1 MVKSK
6 LTKKQKEELLNKI
19 GHVPTRN
26 EIFEKLKASQER
38 LMWALSNALEAA
50 PDNPKLRKQLL
61 QAIEKAATLRG
72 KVYREVIKEEPP
84 VPKTIDEK
92 KGIA

>member
-1 MVKSK
+1 MAKPK
-6 LTKKQKEELLNKI
+6 LTKKKKEELIKKF
-19 GHVPTRN
+19 GHVPTKE

-38 LMWALSNALEAA
+38 LMWALSGALEAA
-50 PDNPKLRKQLL
+50 PDDPKLRKQLL

-84 VPKTIDEK
+84 KPETVRK
-92 KGIA
+92 KPHSA

>member
-1 MVKSK
+1 MAKSK
-6 LTKKQKEELLNKI
+6 LTKKKKEELIKKF
-19 GHVPTRN
+19 GHVPTKE

-38 LMWALSNALEAA
+38 LMWALSGALKTA
-50 PDNPKLRKQLL
+50 PPDLELRKQLL

-84 VPKTIDEK
+84 RPKTIDKK
-92 KGIA
+92 KGVA